1 MLRRRLQKN
10 RMSDLV
16 KAYPQLKD
24 ALPAISETFR
34 LLHTPMG
41 KIMLKEAAVGAM
53 VARAC
58 REPGTADRTTECTNG
73 RHLIWCNG
81 FVTADLLLLTQR
93 CKSCKVKNV
102 HLEKENIL
110 LEKENILLFLLHR
123 QKFICYNKLFKVF
136 PQPER
141 IPKEEPLCKKHSE
154 NPSVFS
160 SAC

>member
-10 RMSDLV
+10 RMSDPV

-24 ALPAISETFR
+24 ALPAISENFR

-53 VARAC
+53 VARAG
-58 REPGTADRTTECTNG
+58 REPGTADRTTERTNG

-93 CKSCKVKNV
+93 CKSCKAKNV

-110 LEKENILLFLLHR
+110 FFLLHR
-123 QKFICYNKLFKVF
+123 HKFICYNKSFKVF